1 MRIANVIFWIAI
13 WLAIAINFN
22 ALGDPPRLIGE
33 AVIPGALCFATD
45 SVVRRRRKAQN
56 SN

>member
-1 MRIANVIFWIAI
+1 MRIANLIFWIAV

-22 ALGDPPRLIGE
+22 ALGDPPRLVGE
-33 AVIPGALCFATD
+33 AMIPGTVCFAID
-45 SVVRRRRKAQN
+45 FVLRRRRKAQS